1 MFGLRVQNLGFRG
14 IGFREA
20 LEVFAPRPRMS
31 QRLFLKLKAL
41 EEASNS
47 ERSAEEPCIL
57 TLRIKIAQKPYIAW
71 SLSPKALVYESLESP
86 RVSRGLVETPIPA
99 SCRPGDVHFGRI
111 HEPKIFH
118 LQGILPLVSRV

>member
-1 MFGLRVQNLGFRG
+1 
-14 IGFREA
+14 
-20 LEVFAPRPRMS
+20 MS

-86 RVSRGLVETPIPA
+86 RVSRGLVETPFPQAADQGTFTSEGSTNRRSSISKA
-99 SCRPGDVHFGRI
+99 SY
-111 HEPKIFH
+111 
-118 LQGILPLVSRV
+118 LWLVGFRV